1 MVFFW
6 ACEVTETK
14 AAIVK
19 IPEGFVL
26 NVCNATLASFDAKS
40 SVVSLGVETTQMDK
54 TTWKGV
60 VAHLG
65 AAANAHQYKLDL
77 VFGVAPQLKFYVAK
91 GTGKVHLS
99 GYFQPGP
106 PSDMLEDEL
115 IAEGIEVGS
124 PSDDEQAAPAPKKQ
138 DAQPKKNNKK
148 RARDEEPSVT
158 WDQAASSDSE
168 EEEKEVKKAEPAKKQ
183 PKKEEPKPKAPAQQP
198 KPTAAAP
205 TANGSAE
212 SAQKKKKKNRKNK
225 NKGNKDN

>member
-91 GTGKVHLS
+91 GAGKVHLS

-115 IAEGIEVGS
+115 IAEGVEVGS
-124 PSDDEQAAPAPKKQ
+124 PSDDEETPAPKKQ
-138 DAQPKKNNKK
+138 QSQPKKSNKK
-148 RARDEEPSVT
+148 RARDEETSVT
-158 WDQAASSDSE
+158 WDQREFFSL
-168 EEEKEVKKAEPAKKQ
+168 
-183 PKKEEPKPKAPAQQP
+183 
-198 KPTAAAP
+198 
-205 TANGSAE
+205 
-212 SAQKKKKKNRKNK
+212 
-225 NKGNKDN
+225 